1 MFRTGAEACRGG
13 ASACDC
19 LCPCNGPLRARVRAL
34 NPYGLAR
41 ALTRKGK
48 SSRQPGEELPGLET
62 PTDRNTATLRWR
74 LAVRASITRS
84 DRNPAA
90 LLGWQKSVDNL

>member
-1 MFRTGAEACRGG
+1 MFRTGAEACGGG

-19 LCPCNGPLRARVRAL
+19 LRPCNGPLRAGVRAL

-48 SSRQPGEELPGLET
+48 SSRQPGEELPGFR
-62 PTDRNTATLRWR
+62 D
-74 LAVRASITRS
+74 S
-84 DRNPAA
+84 DGSEHRDAA
-90 LLGWQKSVDNL
+90 MAAGGKSLDYEI